1 MKNITK
7 LLLLFV
13 ITLASCNPN
22 VRISEDVEGN
32 GKIVKEKREIAEKF
46 DKIIATSGINVIVT
60 QGESNQVE
68 VETDDNLIKYV
79 VTKAENG
86 ILMIK
91 LEGNVSFMSTIN
103 VYVSAPSFTGL
114 KATGDSTISTKNL
127 LTGNLIDIQTVNGS
141 QIISNLEFGKVNCQ
155 ASKGSTIIVSGK
167 AKQFYTNFSSGGE
180 IDSNKLEAIEIVDQR
195 LK

>member
-7 LLLLFV
+7 LVLLFV

-32 GKIVKEKREIAEKF
+32 GSVIKEKRAITDNF
-46 DKIIATSGINVIVT
+46 DKIIATSGINVFVT
-60 QGESNQVE
+60 QSTTNQVE
-68 VETDDNLIKYV
+68 VETDENLMKYV
-79 VTKAENG
+79 VAKVENG
-86 ILMIK
+86 ILMVK

-103 VYVSAPSFTGL
+103 IYVSGASFTGL
-114 KATGDSTISTKNL
+114 KATGDATITTKNL
-127 LTGNLIDIQTVNGS
+127 LSGNLIDIQTVNGS
-141 QIISNLEFGKVNCQ
+141 QITANLEFSKVNCQ

-180 IDSNKLEAIEIVDQR
+180 IDSSKLEAAEILEQP
-195 LK
+195 LN